1 MTSDHEKGWDDEVA
15 AYALGALEP
24 AEAAA
29 LEAHLEQCEH
39 CRMALRWLSPA
50 LQVLPEGV
58 ERVKAPR
65 QVRETVMSEVRA
77 DAKRSRRAEGGLFGR
92 LRLRQPGTGSLA
104 WRPVA
109 ALAVMALAVVAV
121 AGYEIGSDDSA
132 GGETSAPIVVGEAP
146 GVVAEMIPE
155 GDGGTLQLENVS
167 QLPDDRVLEAWVQ
180 REGEVEPVR
189 ALFVPDHGGHAST
202 IVADMDGVETVMVTT
217 EPKGGSELPTSE
229 PIVTMPIP
237 E

>member
-1 MTSDHEKGWDDEVA
+1 MTGDHERRWDDEVA

-24 AEAAA
+24 AEAAE
-29 LEAHLEQCEH
+29 LEAHLEECEH

-50 LQVLPEGV
+50 VQVLPESV

-65 QVRETVMSEVRA
+65 QVRENVISEVRA
-77 DAKRSRRAEGGLFGR
+77 DAKRSRRAEGGLLAR
-92 LRLRQPGTGSLA
+92 LRLRQPKTGSLA
-104 WRPVA
+104 WRPIA
-109 ALAVMALAVVAV
+109 ALAVMALAVVAI
-121 AGYEIGSDDSA
+121 AGYEIGSDGSS
-132 GGETSAPIVVGEAP
+132 GGEASAPIVVGEAP

-189 ALFVPDHGGHAST
+189 ALFVPDHEGHAKT
-202 IVADMDGVETVMVTT
+202 IVADMEGVETVMVTT
-217 EPKGGSELPTSE
+217 EPKGGSELPTSD

>member
-1 MTSDHEKGWDDEVA
+1 MSDHERHWEDEVA

-24 AEAAA
+24 AEAAE
-29 LEAHLEQCEH
+29 LEAHLEECEH

-50 LQVLPEGV
+50 VQVLPDDV

-65 QVRETVMSEVRA
+65 QVRESVMAEVRA
-77 DAKRSRRAEGGLFGR
+77 DAKRSRKAEGGLLAR
-92 LRLRQPGTGSLA
+92 LHLRQPRTGSLA
-104 WRPVA
+104 WRPIA
-109 ALAVMALAVVAV
+109 ALAIMALAVVAF
-121 AGYEIGSDDSA
+121 AGYEIGSDGSGD
-132 GGETSAPIVVGEAP
+132 GGTSTPIVVGEAP

-155 GDGGTLQLENVS
+155 GEGGTLHLENVS

-189 ALFVPDHGGHAST
+189 ALFVPDDEGQAST
-202 IVADMDGVETVMVTT
+202 MVADMDGVETVMVTT
-217 EPKGGSELPTSE
+217 EPKGGSESPTSS